1 MKYTDLHIRKPLL
14 PALDPKTA
22 NEECRITTR
31 NLHCFAAGDFRCN
44 EQPGLTAMHT
54 LWLREHNR
62 VANELSDINPHW
74 NDERTFHEA
83 RKLIGAMMQHIT
95 FNEWLPIVLGP
106 RVLDIFELKLLPT
119 DYYNLYNETVNPTCS
134 NAFGAAAFRFGH
146 SLVKNSL
153 SRCNKEFREVPFFIK
168 LHKELNN
175 PSNLH
180 NFGSV
185 DRILL
190 GLASKRLARR
200 DEFISEELTNHLF
213 QVKNYMFSKDIFCHI
228 LLFSDSQVRIW
239 HGFGCLEHSKRQRSW
254 IACI

>member
-1 MKYTDLHIRKPLL
+1 MG
-14 PALDPKTA
+14 A
-22 NEECRITTR
+22 
-31 NLHCFAAGDFRCN
+31 
-44 EQPGLTAMHT
+44 T
-54 LWLREHNR
+54 L
-62 VANELSDINPHW
+62 
-74 NDERTFHEA
+74 
-83 RKLIGAMMQHIT
+83 QHIT

-106 RVLDIFELKLLPT
+106 RVIEIFELKLLPSG
-119 DYYNLYNETVNPTCS
+119 YYSLYNETVNPTVS

-153 SRCNKEFREVPFFIK
+153 SRCNKDFREVPFFIK

-213 QVKNYMFSKDIFCHI
+213 QVSLFMTVRALATTCARSLHQFSCFTFN
-228 LLFSDSQVRIW
+228 FSDS
-239 HGFGCLEHSKRQRSW
+239 
-254 IACI
+254 

>member
-1 MKYTDLHIRKPLL
+1 
-14 PALDPKTA
+14 
-22 NEECRITTR
+22 
-31 NLHCFAAGDFRCN
+31 
-44 EQPGLTAMHT
+44 
-54 LWLREHNR
+54 
-62 VANELSDINPHW
+62 
-74 NDERTFHEA
+74 
-83 RKLIGAMMQHIT
+83 MQHIT

-106 RVLDIFELKLLPT
+106 RVIEIFELKLLPSG
-119 DYYNLYNETVNPTCS
+119 YYSLYNETVNPTVS

-153 SRCNKEFREVPFFIK
+153 SRCNKDFREVPFFIK

-213 QVKNYMFSKDIFCHI
+213 QVSLFMTVGALATTYARSLSALRVISFD
-228 LLFSDSQVRIW
+228 FSDSQTWIW
-239 HGFGCLEHSKRQRSW
+239 YGFSSTKYSTRT
-254 IACI
+254 

>member
-1 MKYTDLHIRKPLL
+1 
-14 PALDPKTA
+14 
-22 NEECRITTR
+22 
-31 NLHCFAAGDFRCN
+31 
-44 EQPGLTAMHT
+44 MHT

-62 VANELSDINPHW
+62 ISNELSDINPHW
-74 NDERTFHEA
+74 KDDRTFHES
-83 RKLIGAMMQHIT
+83 RKIVGAMLQHIT

-106 RVLDIFELKLLPT
+106 RVLEIFELKLLPKG
-119 DYYNLYNETVNPTCS
+119 YYNLYNDTVNPTVS

-213 QVKNYMFSKDIFCHI
+213 QVCNTSCSLHLKDSKKNPDFVFIYFLIFLGVFFSIFTT
-228 LLFSDSQVRIW
+228 
-239 HGFGCLEHSKRQRSW
+239 
-254 IACI
+254 

>member
-1 MKYTDLHIRKPLL
+1 
-14 PALDPKTA
+14 
-22 NEECRITTR
+22 
-31 NLHCFAAGDFRCN
+31 
-44 EQPGLTAMHT
+44 
-54 LWLREHNR
+54 
-62 VANELSDINPHW
+62 
-74 NDERTFHEA
+74 
-83 RKLIGAMMQHIT
+83 MQHIT

-106 RVLDIFELKLLPT
+106 RVIEIFELKLLPSG
-119 DYYNLYNETVNPTCS
+119 YYSLYNETVNPTVS

-153 SRCNKEFREVPFFIK
+153 SRCNKDFREVPFFIK

-213 QVKNYMFSKDIFCHI
+213 QVSLFMFVYDGARPRYDLRALPSPVFLFYFQFFR
-228 LLFSDSQVRIW
+228 LLNLDLV
-239 HGFGCLEHSKRQRSW
+239 W
-254 IACI
+254 I